1 MSLHN
6 LKRGSEEEV
15 DQQQRKCPNDP
26 LPPLDHKVMSKAER
40 RRAAKN
46 ETPATREEREQ
57 ARENLQELR
66 RTMRKMKQL
75 GWRGKVRRQDREL
88 QKRGRAGEE
97 EHEYTLNEDAADF
110 DAEEERVLQDKMGM
124 ARTRKGAGGA
134 SSTTAGGDN
143 TNRRNVSGLKK
154 HRTEDSW

>member
-6 LKRGSEEEV
+6 LKRGSETEEQG
-15 DQQQRKCPNDP
+15 QQQRKCPNDP

-40 RRAAKN
+40 RREAKN
-46 ETPATREEREQ
+46 EAPPTREEREQ
-57 ARENLQELR
+57 AREELQNLR
-66 RTMRKMKQL
+66 RHMRKMKKL
-75 GWRGKVRRQDREL
+75 GWRGKIRRQDREM

-97 EHEYTLNEDAADF
+97 EHEYTLDEDAADF

-124 ARTRKGAGGA
+124 ARTRKGAGGNNNN
-134 SSTTAGGDN
+134 SSSDN
-143 TNRRNVSGLKK
+143 NNRRNVSGLKK